1 MLGPNEIV
9 QITQIENLIFT
20 IRGIQ
25 VMIDS
30 DLADIYQV
38 ETKYLNRAAKRNNE
52 RFPASFRFQ
61 LTNEEYDSLRFQNG
75 TLKSKESLRFQ
86 NGTIENERGKHRKY
100 LPYAFTE
107 QGVAMLS
114 GVLKSKTAI
123 DVSIQIMH
131 AFVEMRRFMATN
143 ALLFQRID
151 RVEYKLLEAD
161 QKFEQVF
168 KALESKDTIPKQGV
182 FFDGQV
188 FDAWIFVTQLIKK
201 AEKRIVLIDNYLD
214 ESVLTLLSKKHK
226 DVAVFLLT
234 KKISSQLITDVE
246 KFNKQY
252 PIIKL
257 VEFNK
262 SHDRFLIIDETE
274 VYHLGASL
282 KDLGK
287 KWFAFTKL
295 EIGSVTILEQLNTLL
310 D

>member
-1 MLGPNEIV
+1 MPDQNQIV
-9 QITQIENLIFT
+9 TIPQIENRIFS
-20 IRGIQ
+20 IRGVQ
-25 VMIDS
+25 VMIDR
-30 DLADIYQV
+30 DLAELYQV
-38 ETKYLNRAAKRNNE
+38 VVKRLNEQVKRNID
-52 RFPASFRFQ
+52 RFPESFRFQ
-61 LTNEEYDSLRFQNG
+61 INDHEKHELVAFCDRFQS
-75 TLKSKESLRFQ
+75 LKHSSV
-86 NGTIENERGKHRKY
+86 N
-100 LPYAFTE
+100 PYAYTE

-114 GVLKSKTAI
+114 AVLKSKTAI
-123 DVSIQIMH
+123 KVSIQIMQ
-131 AFVEMRRFMATN
+131 AFVEMRKFIASN
-143 ALLFQRID
+143 ALLFQRLD
-151 RVEYKLLEAD
+151 RVESKLMETDL
-161 QKFEQVF
+161 KFEQVF

-234 KKISSQLITDVE
+234 KKITSQLITDVE

-262 SHDRFLIIDETE
+262 SHDRFLIIDESE